1 MRKKALKILT
11 SATLFALWGLSAF
24 AVNCIN
30 GNLPNELNSLLISI
44 RNVLVAAGIIIAAI
58 FLILGGYGFI
68 TSGGSAEKVETAR
81 KQIMY
86 ALIGIAII
94 LIAATLVSIVKAVV
108 CT

>member
-1 MRKKALKILT
+1 L
-11 SATLFALWGLSAF
+11 
-24 AVNCIN
+24 
-30 GNLPNELNSLLISI
+30 
-44 RNVLVAAGIIIAAI
+44 AAGIIIAAI
-58 FLILGGYGFI
+58 FLILGGYNFI

-94 LIAATLVSIVKAVV
+94 LIAATLVSIVKAIV